1 MKTLT
6 LTVAL
11 ALGLGTAAFAADPI
25 VGTWQTIKDDNG
37 NSGQIRIS
45 ECGGA
50 ICGTLVQ
57 SYDAQGKPFKS
68 ANQGRKLI
76 WDMQN
81 EGGGKYA
88 GGKVY
93 SPDRD
98 KTYNGQLVLTGNSLD
113 VKGCVLG
120 ICRSGGK
127 WKRVK

>member
-1 MKTLT
+1 MKTLMT
-6 LTVAL
+6 AVAL
-11 ALGLGTAAFAADPI
+11 SFALGSAVWAADPI

-37 NSGQIRIS
+37 NSGQIEITP
-45 ECGGA
+45 CGA
-50 ICGTLVQ
+50 AFCGTLVK
-57 SYDAQGKPFKS
+57 SYDSAGKALKS

-81 EGGGKYA
+81 KGGGKYS

-98 KTYNGQLVLTGNSLD
+98 KTYSGQLVLSGNALD

-127 WKRVK
+127 WSRVK